1 MLDTPL
7 EIAVAASSALVVYH
21 HAIYPKLA
29 AWLGDRADETAPTPI
44 QTNHPLITVVMPA
57 FNEARHI
64 AAKISNLVGQDWPAD
79 RLQVLIGC
87 DGCTDNTAEIARTMA
102 ASHPAVAIDAIEFR
116 NNRGKIAVLND
127 LMRQARGEIVVVTD
141 VSALLP
147 VNAVSRLAA
156 YFTDSTVGA
165 VGAGYRPACD
175 TTGGE
180 KAYWDYQGRI
190 KTGEARLG
198 GLIGAHGACYAIR
211 GGLYRPLDRELIN
224 DDFIVPMRIALGGW
238 RTHYDADI
246 RVRELEASPDATD
259 FNRRIRIGR
268 GNAQQLAMLLP
279 GLSFNRAGLALAFLS
294 GKGLRVAMPFLML
307 FALLGS
313 AIAAQSGSTAM
324 ALLLGAQAPAYLL
337 AAAATLVPALRRS
350 GKVEALR
357 YLVSGHVASA
367 IGTLQFITGQ
377 KRGAWRPAAAA

>member
-1 MLDTPL
+1 MLENPL

-21 HAIYPKLA
+21 HALYPKLA
-29 AWLGDRADETAPTPI
+29 AWLGERADAPAPAPV
-44 QTNHPLITVVMPA
+44 QTGHPQVTVVMPA

-64 AAKISNLVGQDWPAD
+64 AAKISNLAGQDWPAH
-79 RLQVLIGC
+79 RLRVLIGC
-87 DGCTDNTAEIARTMA
+87 DGCTDNTAEIARDIA
-102 ASHPAVAIDAIEFR
+102 RSYPSISVDVIEFK
-116 NNRGKIAVLND
+116 NNRGKVAVLND
-127 LMRQARGEIVVVTD
+127 LMRRARGEIIVVSD

-147 VNAVSRLAA
+147 VNAINRLAA
-156 YFTDSTVGA
+156 YFADPTVGA

-180 KAYWDYQGRI
+180 KAYWDYQSRI

-211 GGLYRPLDRELIN
+211 GGLYRPLDQNLIN
-224 DDFIVPMRIALGGW
+224 DDFVVPMRIALSGW
-238 RTHYDADI
+238 RTHYDAEV
-246 RVRELEASPDATD
+246 RVRELEASPDAVD
-259 FNRRIRIGR
+259 FKRRIRIGR

-279 GLSFNRAGLALAFLS
+279 RLSFNRAGLALAFLS

-313 AIAAQSGSTAM
+313 AIAAQSGSTSM
-324 ALLLGAQAPAYLL
+324 TLLLGVQAPVYLL
-337 AAAATLVPALRRS
+337 PVAATLVPALRRFS
-350 GKVEALR
+350 KVEALR

-367 IGTLQFITGQ
+367 IGALQFITGA
-377 KRGAWRPAAAA
+377 KRGAWRRAATA